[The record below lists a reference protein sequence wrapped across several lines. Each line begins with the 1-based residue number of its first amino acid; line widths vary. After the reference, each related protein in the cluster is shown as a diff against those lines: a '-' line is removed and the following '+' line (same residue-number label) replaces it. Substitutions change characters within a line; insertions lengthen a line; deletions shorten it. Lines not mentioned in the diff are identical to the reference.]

1 MPNGSLVKQPNL
13 DQWLAIGAD
22 GRVLVRTGKVD
33 IGQRISTAL
42 TLIAAEEL
50 DIDPT
55 RIDIAAVETD
65 VAPDEG
71 VTSGSNSMEESG
83 DAVRRATATARK
95 HLLALAARQLGV
107 AEDALDIV
115 DGLIR
120 ARATNRSITYAE
132 LAGGKPFGIPVDQ
145 TAKTKDPKSFKHV
158 GTRVTARG
166 MADLVGGSA
175 KYVHDMQMPGMLH
188 ARVVR
193 PPHYHATLAKLDD
206 AKFKSAGLGIVRD
219 GSFLAVAGP
228 DEYAVLKGAERLA
241 AAATWDRGKGLPEGD
256 LFKNLTANERV
267 SLPVIKGSPV
277 KEAVPAL
284 PAPPANA
291 AVTHQARYER
301 PYNMHGTIG
310 PSAALAKF
318 ENGQMTVWTHSQ
330 GIYVLREAMAEALDM
345 PIEAIRV
352 IHAIGAGCYGHNGA
366 DDVALDAA
374 LVARANPGKP
384 VLLKWTRDDEHAW
397 EPYTTAMVM
406 ELQASLDASGKVLA
420 WSHESYGDTHN
431 MRPRS
436 TGNKSGAARLLAARY
451 LADPVPPPVAT
462 PSMGH
467 HVGIH
472 RNQEPLYT
480 FDNQRLVKNL
490 VRGLPLRTSAMRTL
504 GAYANV
510 FALES
515 FIDEL
520 AEAGG
525 LDPIALRIRNLADQ
539 RAIDVIEA
547 CNTALNR
554 DKKPAGYGRGFG
566 FARYKNQKTYCAVGI
581 EVSVNDAAE
590 VKLHRC
596 VIAADAG
603 EIVDRDGI
611 AAQMEGG
618 VLQAASWT
626 LYEEVKYDR
635 DGITSRDWDSYPILR
650 FDNVPEIE
658 TILMERPGAPF
669 LGAGEASSGP
679 AAGAIANAIKDATGL
694 RLRRLPFTPEAIRA
708 AAYR

>member
-1 MPNGSLVKQPNL
+1 MPNASLTKQPNL
-13 DQWLAIGAD
+13 DQWLSIGSD

-33 IGQRISTAL
+33 IGQKISTAL
-42 TLIAAEEL
+42 MLIAADEL

-55 RIDIAAVETD
+55 RIDIATVETGA
-65 VAPDEG
+65 APDEG
-71 VTSGSNSMEESG
+71 ITSGSNSMEESG

-95 HLLALAARQLGV
+95 HLLALAAHHLDSEQ
-107 AEDALDIV
+107 DALEII

-120 ARATNRSITYAE
+120 ARATNRSVSYWE

-145 TAKTKDPKSFKHV
+145 AIQGKNPKSFLYV
-158 GTRVTARG
+158 GKPATARG
-166 MADLVGGSA
+166 MADLVGGTA
-175 KYVHDMQMPGMLH
+175 TYVHDMTLPGMLH
-188 ARVVR
+188 ARVIR
-193 PPHYHATLAKLDD
+193 PPHYHAKLTSLDES
-206 AKFKSAGLGIVRD
+206 KAGIGLVVARD
-219 GSFLAVAGP
+219 GSFVAVVGA
-228 DEYAVLKGAERLA
+228 DEYAVVKGAERLA
-241 AAATWDRGKGLPEGD
+241 AVARWDMGKGLSDGD
-256 LFKNLTANERV
+256 LFAAITANERI
-267 SLPVIKGSPV
+267 SLPVVKGIPV
-277 KEAVPAL
+277 KEPVPPL
-284 PAPPANA
+284 APPPKDA
-291 AVTHQARYER
+291 AFTHRARYER
-301 PYNMHGTIG
+301 PYNMHATIG
-310 PSAALAKF
+310 PSAAMALF
-318 ENGQMTVWTHSQ
+318 ENGLLTVWTHSQ
-330 GIYVLREAMAEALDM
+330 GIYVLREALSEALDT
-345 PIEAIRV
+345 PIEAIKV

-366 DDVALDAA
+366 DDAALDAA
-374 LVARANPGKP
+374 LVARAHPGTP
-384 VLLKWTRDDEHAW
+384 ILMKWTRADEHGW

-406 ELQASLDASGKVLA
+406 ELQASLDANGKVLA

-451 LADPVPPPVAT
+451 LADPVPPPVAA

-472 RNQEPLYT
+472 RNQEPLYN
-480 FDNQRLVKNL
+480 FANQRLVKNL

-520 AEAGG
+520 AEQAGS
-525 LDPIALRIRNLADQ
+525 DPVEFRIRNLADE
-539 RAIDVIEA
+539 RAVAVVRATAEA
-547 CNTALNR
+547 LYRTP
-554 DKKPAGYGRGFG
+554 KPDGRGRGIG

-581 EVSVNDAAE
+581 ELSVTDAAE
-590 VKLHRC
+590 VKLHRA
-596 VIAADAG
+596 VVAADAG
-603 EIVDRDGI
+603 EIVDPDGT

-635 DGITSRDWDSYPILR
+635 DGVTSRDWDSYPILR

-658 TILMERPGAPF
+658 TILMDRPGQPF

-679 AAGAIANAIKDATGL
+679 AAGAIANAIRDATGL
-694 RLRRLPFTPEAIRA
+694 RLRTLPFTPDNIRKA
-708 AAYR
+708 AMG

>member
-1 MPNGSLVKQPNL
+1 MPNGSLTKQPNL
-13 DQWLAIGAD
+13 DQWLSIGAD

-42 TLIAAEEL
+42 LLIAADEL
-50 DIDPT
+50 DVDPA
-55 RIDIAAVETD
+55 RIDIATVETGI
-65 VAPDEG
+65 APDEG
-71 VTSGSNSMEESG
+71 ITSGSNSMEESG

-95 HLLALAARQLGV
+95 HLLSLAAKQLDADENTLEV
-107 AEDALDIV
+107 A

-120 ARATNRSITYAE
+120 ARATNRSVSYWE
-132 LAGGKPFGIPVDQ
+132 LAGGKPFAIPVDP
-145 TAKTKDPKSFKHV
+145 AIKGKDPASFRHIGKP
-158 GTRVTARG
+158 TTARG
-166 MADLVGGSA
+166 MADLVTGSA
-175 KYVHDMQMPGMLH
+175 TYVHDMTMPGMLH
-188 ARVVR
+188 ARVIR
-193 PPHYHATLAKLDD
+193 PPHYHAKLTRVDDSRAGSGLAL
-206 AKFKSAGLGIVRD
+206 VRD
-219 GSFLAVAGP
+219 GSFLAVAGA
-228 DEYAVLKGAERLA
+228 DEYAVVKGAERIA
-241 AAATWDRGKGLPEGD
+241 AAATWDMGKGLPDGD
-256 LFKNLTANERV
+256 LFASVTANERI
-267 SLPVIKGSPV
+267 SLPVIKGIPV
-277 KEAVPAL
+277 KQPVPPL
-284 PAPPANA
+284 SPPPHDA
-291 AVTHQARYER
+291 AVTHAARYER

-310 PSAALAKF
+310 PSAALALF
-318 ENGQMTVWTHSQ
+318 ENGKLTIWSHSQ
-330 GIYVLREAMAEALDM
+330 GIYILREAISEALDM
-345 PIEAIRV
+345 PVDDIKIV
-352 IHAIGAGCYGHNGA
+352 HTIGAGCYGHNGA

-374 LVARANPGKP
+374 LVARAHPGKP
-384 VLLKWTRDDEHAW
+384 ILLKWTRADEHGW

-406 ELQASLDASGKVLA
+406 ELQASVDANGKVLA

-451 LADPVPPPVAT
+451 LADPVPAPVAA

-472 RNQEPLYT
+472 RNQEPLYN

-520 AEAGG
+520 AEAAG
-525 LDPIALRIRNLADQ
+525 LDAMDFRIRNLTDE
-539 RAIDVIEA
+539 RAVAVVQAAAEA
-547 CNTALNR
+547 LDRTP
-554 DKKPAGYGRGFG
+554 KPDGCGRGFG

-581 EVSVNDAAE
+581 ELSVTEAAE

-603 EIVDRDGI
+603 EIVDPDGT

-618 VLQAASWT
+618 ALQAASWT
-626 LYEEVKYDR
+626 LYEEVTYDR
-635 DGITSRDWDSYPILR
+635 HGVTSRDWDSYPILR

-658 TILMERPGAPF
+658 TILMERSGQPF

-679 AAGAIANAIKDATGL
+679 AAAAIANAIYDAAGL
-694 RLRRLPFTPEAIRA
+694 RLRTLPFTPENIRKA
-708 AAYR
+708 AMRS

>member
-1 MPNGSLVKQPNL
+1 MPNGSLTKQPNL
-13 DQWLAIGAD
+13 DQWLSIGAD

-42 TLIAAEEL
+42 MLIAADEL
-50 DIDPT
+50 DVDPA
-55 RIDIAAVETD
+55 RIDIATVETGI
-65 VAPDEG
+65 APDEG
-71 VTSGSNSMEESG
+71 ITSGSNSMEESG

-95 HLLALAARQLGV
+95 HLLALAARQLDS
-107 AEDALDIV
+107 AEDTLEVV

-120 ARATNRSITYAE
+120 ARATNRSVSYWE

-145 TAKTKDPKSFKHV
+145 AIQSKDPRSFRHV
-158 GTRVTARG
+158 GKPATARG
-166 MADLVGGSA
+166 MADLVGGTA
-175 KYVHDMQMPGMLH
+175 KYIHDMTMPGMLH
-188 ARVVR
+188 ARIIR
-193 PPHYHATLAKLDD
+193 PPHYHAKLTGLDESKVGGGLAV
-206 AKFKSAGLGIVRD
+206 VRD
-219 GSFLAVAGP
+219 GSFVAVTGA
-228 DEYAVLKGAERLA
+228 DEYAVVKAAERLA
-241 AAATWDRGKGLPEGD
+241 VGATWDMGKGLPDGD
-256 LFKNLTANERV
+256 LFTTITSNERV
-267 SLPVIKGSPV
+267 SLPVIKGVPV
-277 KEAVPAL
+277 KEPVPAL
-284 PAPPANA
+284 APPPKDATI
-291 AVTHQARYER
+291 THAARYER

-310 PSAALAKF
+310 PSAAMALF
-318 ENGQMTVWTHSQ
+318 EDGKLTIWTHSQ
-330 GIYVLREAMAEALDM
+330 GIYVLREAMSEALDM
-345 PIEAIRV
+345 PVDAIKV

-374 LVARANPGKP
+374 LVARAHPGKP
-384 VLLKWTRDDEHAW
+384 ILMKWTRADEHGW

-406 ELQASLDASGKVLA
+406 ELQASVDANGKVLA

-451 LADPVPPPVAT
+451 LSNPVPPPVAQ

-472 RNQEPLYT
+472 RNQEPLYN
-480 FDNQRLVKNL
+480 FQNQRLVKNL

-520 AEAGG
+520 AEAAG
-525 LDPIALRIRNLADQ
+525 LDAVDFRIRNLTDE
-539 RAIDVIEA
+539 RAVAVVKAAAEGLHK
-547 CNTALNR
+547 TP
-554 DKKPAGYGRGFG
+554 KPVGRGRGLG

-581 EVSVNDAAE
+581 ELSVTEAAE

-603 EIVDRDGI
+603 EIDDPDGT

-635 DGITSRDWDSYPILR
+635 DGVTSRDWDSYPILR

-658 TILMERPGAPF
+658 TILMERPGKPF

-694 RLRRLPFTPEAIRA
+694 RLRTLPFTPANIRKA
-708 AAYR
+708 AMAG

>member
-1 MPNGSLVKQPNL
+1 MPNGSLTKQPNL
-13 DQWLAIGAD
+13 DQWLSIGAD

-42 TLIAAEEL
+42 LLIAADEL
-50 DIDPT
+50 DVDPA
-55 RIDIAAVETD
+55 RIDIATVETG

-71 VTSGSNSMEESG
+71 ITSGSNSMEESG

-95 HLLALAARQLGV
+95 HLLSLAAKQL
-107 AEDALDIV
+107 DADENALEVI

-120 ARATNRSITYAE
+120 ARATNRSVSYWE
-132 LAGGKPFGIPVDQ
+132 LAGGKPFAIPVDQ
-145 TAKTKDPKSFKHV
+145 SIKGKDPATFRHV
-158 GTRVTARG
+158 GKPATARG
-166 MADLVGGSA
+166 MADLVTGNA
-175 KYVHDMQMPGMLH
+175 TYVHDMTMPGMLH
-188 ARVVR
+188 ARVIR
-193 PPHYHATLAKLDD
+193 PPHYHAKLKNLDD
-206 AKFKSAGLGIVRD
+206 SKAAGLAIVRD
-219 GSFLAVAGP
+219 GSFVAVAGV
-228 DEYAVLKGAERLA
+228 DEYAVVKAAERIA
-241 AAATWDRGKGLPEGD
+241 AAATWEMGKGLPDGD
-256 LFKNLTANERV
+256 LFTSITANERI
-267 SLPVIKGSPV
+267 SLPVIKGIPV
-277 KEAVPAL
+277 KEPVPPLAQ
-284 PAPPANA
+284 PPKDA
-291 AVTHQARYER
+291 AVTHAARYER

-310 PSAALAKF
+310 PSAAMAIF
-318 ENGQMTVWTHSQ
+318 EHSKLTIWSHSQ
-330 GIYVLREAMAEALDM
+330 GIYILREAISEALDM
-345 PIEAIRV
+345 PVDDIKIV
-352 IHAIGAGCYGHNGA
+352 HTIGAGCYGHNGA

-374 LVARANPGKP
+374 LVARHHPGTP
-384 VLLKWTRDDEHAW
+384 ILLKWTRADEHGW

-406 ELQASLDASGKVLA
+406 ELQASVDKDGKVLA

-436 TGNKSGAARLLAARY
+436 TGNKSGAARLLATRY
-451 LADPVPPPVAT
+451 LSSPVPPPVAA

-472 RNQEPLYT
+472 RNQEPLYN
-480 FDNQRLVKNL
+480 FANQRLVKNL

-520 AEAGG
+520 AEAAG
-525 LDPIALRIRNLADQ
+525 LDAIEFRIRNLTDE
-539 RAIDVIEA
+539 RAVTVVKAAAEA
-547 CNTALNR
+547 LYKTPMPDGR
-554 DKKPAGYGRGFG
+554 GRGFG

-581 EVSVNDAAE
+581 ELSVTEAAE

-603 EIVDRDGI
+603 EIVDPDGT

-635 DGITSRDWDSYPILR
+635 DGVTSRDWDSYPILR

-658 TILMERPGAPF
+658 TILMARPGKPF

-679 AAGAIANAIKDATGL
+679 AAAAIANAIKDATGL
-694 RLRRLPFTPEAIRA
+694 RLRTLPFTPANIRKA
-708 AAYR
+708 AMDA

>member
-1 MPNGSLVKQPNL
+1 
-13 DQWLAIGAD
+13 
-22 GRVLVRTGKVD
+22 
-33 IGQRISTAL
+33 
-42 TLIAAEEL
+42 
-50 DIDPT
+50 
-55 RIDIAAVETD
+55 
-65 VAPDEG
+65 
-71 VTSGSNSMEESG
+71 
-83 DAVRRATATARK
+83 VRRATATARK
-95 HLLALAARQLGV
+95 HLLALATKQL
-107 AEDALDIV
+107 DADENALEVV

-120 ARATNRSITYAE
+120 ARATNRSVSYWE
-132 LAGGKPFGIPVDQ
+132 LAGGKPFAISVDPAIQ
-145 TAKTKDPKSFKHV
+145 GKDPKSFRHV
-158 GTRVTARG
+158 GKPATARG
-166 MADLVGGSA
+166 MADLVAGSA
-175 KYVHDMQMPGMLH
+175 RYIHDMTMPGMLH

-193 PPHYHATLAKLDD
+193 PPHYHAKLTNLDD
-206 AKFKSAGLGIVRD
+206 SKAGTGLAVVRD
-219 GSFLAVAGP
+219 GSFLAIAGA
-228 DEYAVLKGAERLA
+228 DEYAVVKGAERLA
-241 AAATWDRGKGLPEGD
+241 AAAQWDMGKGLPDGD
-256 LFKNLTANERV
+256 LYKAITGNERI
-267 SLPVIKGSPV
+267 SLPVIKGIPV
-277 KEAVPAL
+277 KEPVPPLA
-284 PAPPANA
+284 APPKDA
-291 AVTHQARYER
+291 AITHAARYER

-310 PSAALAKF
+310 PSAAMAVF
-318 ENGQMTVWTHSQ
+318 ENGALTVWTHSQ

-345 PIEAIRV
+345 PIDAIKV

-374 LVARANPGKP
+374 LVARAHPGKP
-384 VLLKWTRDDEHAW
+384 ILMKWTRADEHGW

-406 ELQASLDASGKVLA
+406 ELQASLDKNGKVLA

-451 LADPVPPPVAT
+451 LADPVPPPVAA

-472 RNQEPLYT
+472 RNQEPLYN

-515 FIDEL
+515 FIDEV
-520 AEAGG
+520 AEQAGI
-525 LDPIALRIRNLADQ
+525 DAVDFRIRNLADE
-539 RAIDVIEA
+539 RAVAVVKAAAEA
-547 CNTALNR
+547 LYRTP
-554 DKKPAGYGRGFG
+554 KPAGRGRGIG

-581 EVSVNDAAE
+581 ELSVTEAAE
-590 VKLHRC
+590 VKLRRA

-603 EIVDRDGI
+603 EIVDPDGT

-635 DGITSRDWDSYPILR
+635 DGVTSRDWDSYPILR

-658 TILMERPGAPF
+658 TILMDRPGKPF

-679 AAGAIANAIKDATGL
+679 AAGAIANAIFDATGL
-694 RLRRLPFTPEAIRA
+694 RLRTLPFTPEMIRKA
-708 AAYR
+708 ALAG

>member
-1 MPNGSLVKQPNL
+1 MANGSLTKQPNL
-13 DQWLAIGAD
+13 DQWLAIGTD

-42 TLIAAEEL
+42 QLIAAEEL
-50 DIDPT
+50 DVDPA
-55 RIDIAAVETD
+55 RIDIAAVETG

-71 VTSGSNSMEESG
+71 ITSGSNSMEESG

-95 HLLALAARQLGV
+95 YLLALAARQLDV
-107 AEDALDIV
+107 AADSLEVV

-120 ARATNRSITYAE
+120 VPATNRSVSYWE
-132 LAGGKPFGIPVDQ
+132 LAGGKPFGIAIDP
-145 TAKTKDPKSFKHV
+145 AIRTKDPKTFRHV
-158 GTRVTARG
+158 GSRVTARG
-166 MADLVGGSA
+166 MADLVTGSA
-175 KYVHDMQMPGMLH
+175 KYVHDMTMPGMLH

-193 PPHYHATLAKLDD
+193 PPHYHATLKGLDD
-206 AKFKSAGLGIVRD
+206 NKVGTGLQLVRD
-219 GSFLAVAGP
+219 GSFLAVAGT
-228 DEYAVLKGAERLA
+228 DEYAVIKGAERIA
-241 AAATWDRGKGLPEGD
+241 AAAIWDRSKGLPEAD
-256 LFKNLTANERV
+256 LFKSLTANERV
-267 SLPVIKGSPV
+267 ALPVIDGIPV
-277 KEAVPAL
+277 KQPVPPL
-284 PAPPANA
+284 QLPPAAA
-291 AVTHQARYER
+291 AVTQAARYER

-310 PSAALAKF
+310 PSAAMAVF
-318 ENGQMTVWTHSQ
+318 ETGRLTVWTHSQ

-345 PIEAIRV
+345 PLDAIKV

-374 LVARANPGKP
+374 LVARAHPGKP
-384 VLLKWTRDDEHAW
+384 ILMKWTRADEHGW
-397 EPYTTAMVM
+397 EPYTTAMTM
-406 ELQASLDASGKVLA
+406 ELQASLDTSGKVLA

-436 TGNKSGAARLLAARY
+436 AGNKSGAARLLAARY

-480 FDNQRLVKNL
+480 FENTRLVKNL
-490 VRGLPLRTSAMRTL
+490 VRDLPLRTSAMRTL
-504 GAYANV
+504 GAFCNV
-510 FALES
+510 FAIES
-515 FIDEL
+515 FINEL
-520 AEAGG
+520 AEAAG
-525 LDPIALRIRNLADQ
+525 LDAIDFRLKNLADE
-539 RAIDVIEA
+539 RAVAVVKAAAE
-547 CNTALNR
+547 ALNR
-554 DKKPAGYGRGFG
+554 APKPAGRGRGFG

-581 EVSVNDAAE
+581 ELSVNDAAE
-590 VKLHRC
+590 VKLHRA

-603 EIVDRDGI
+603 EIVDPDGI

-618 VLQAASWT
+618 VLQAASWA
-626 LYEEVKYDR
+626 LYEEVKYDH

-658 TILMERPGAPF
+658 TILMERPGKPF

-679 AAGAIANAIKDATGL
+679 AGGAIANAIKDATGL
-694 RLRRLPFTPEAIRA
+694 RLRRMPFNPDALRKA
-708 AAYR
+708 AMDQ